1 LEKEKAERLRK
12 RAELK
17 AQRQEEHEKRLES
30 LRAAKTAT
38 KAVRRRRIAE
48 RLTRRREAQQ
58 VWLKLLEEDS
68 KHWIPEDKI
77 DDMITEDT
85 FSMRYPW
92 QYEDY
97 FAVTQRRKLR
107 EELYRRGDFT
117 ALEAEGLEEEEE
129 GYRSNWDDDLEGEE
143 ISTIADEFDLR
154 DAVAAGE
161 QLEEESM
168 KKFVDFME
176 KYLPGGLEQLIQL
189 PKITMEELERNMN
202 YAQPLPDQGRYGA
215 EWRLVEKH
223 ILEGERSM
231 IDEAV
236 RRIKARR
243 AEAGEDD
250 ADIEVPTLPDLPT
263 PEQKQLEMQEK
274 AKKRAKL
281 RREARRQEMLESR
294 RRGYYEKAKATSEGA
309 KGGAVAAAAA
319 DGVLDSETDLEIA
332 DEDAAIDSKSDWS
345 E

>member
-1 LEKEKAERLRK
+1 MFLVSRYLRNPYC
-12 RAELK
+12 
-17 AQRQEEHEKRLES
+17 
-30 LRAAKTAT
+30 
-38 KAVRRRRIAE
+38 V
-48 RLTRRREAQQ
+48 
-58 VWLKLLEEDS
+58 
-68 KHWIPEDKI
+68 
-77 DDMITEDT
+77 
-85 FSMRYPW
+85 
-92 QYEDY
+92 
-97 FAVTQRRKLR
+97 
-107 EELYRRGDFT
+107 
-117 ALEAEGLEEEEE
+117 
-129 GYRSNWDDDLEGEE
+129 
-143 ISTIADEFDLR
+143 
-154 DAVAAGE
+154 DAVAALDTGVQLEELYHEKSGE

-189 PKITMEELERNMN
+189 PKITMEERYARHSACGFDVTMPLLNFFYRERHWKELERNMN

>member
-1 LEKEKAERLRK
+1 MVNFVQWSNRYHHRAHRLKLEKEKAERLRK

-117 ALEAEGLEEEEE
+117 ALEAEVIMLVWLA
-129 GYRSNWDDDLEGEE
+129 RPS
-143 ISTIADEFDLR
+143 
-154 DAVAAGE
+154 
-161 QLEEESM
+161 
-168 KKFVDFME
+168 
-176 KYLPGGLEQLIQL
+176 
-189 PKITMEELERNMN
+189 
-202 YAQPLPDQGRYGA
+202 GA
-215 EWRLVEKH
+215 
-223 ILEGERSM
+223 M
-231 IDEAV
+231 
-236 RRIKARR
+236 
-243 AEAGEDD
+243 
-250 ADIEVPTLPDLPT
+250 
-263 PEQKQLEMQEK
+263 
-274 AKKRAKL
+274 
-281 RREARRQEMLESR
+281 
-294 RRGYYEKAKATSEGA
+294 
-309 KGGAVAAAAA
+309 
-319 DGVLDSETDLEIA
+319 
-332 DEDAAIDSKSDWS
+332 
-345 E
+345 